1 MWARWLVYLSS
12 FDFEIIHRPG
22 KQNLAADALSRT
34 IIPGNED
41 DIEPM
46 DNYLPY
52 PELDDVYNME
62 PEQNSTNHLDID
74 NSDMSTKIMCTTIST
89 EE

>member
-41 DIEPM
+41 DNDPM

-62 PEQNSTNHLDID
+62 PEQNSINHLDMD
-74 NSDMSTKIMCTTIST
+74 N
-89 EE
+89 